1 MPTFGKKTLL
11 RENKSL
17 GLDKVPLPELS
28 LNSFLTMRNPE
39 DNIHKLK
46 TLKKRYCRFS
56 HSKIT
61 SILRQRTEHR
71 AMNQMVFY
79 DKYNDLLVFECKH
92 LRLIIQVLFAI
103 LDYNRTI
110 NHSEDQ
116 QFLCFFEPLLD
127 KVAAITKFQQ
137 AVRLSMFRKKLKE

>member
-28 LNSFLTMRNPE
+28 LNQFLTMRKPE
-39 DNIHKLK
+39 DNNLKLK
-46 TLKKRYCRFS
+46 ILQKRYCRFS
-56 HSKIT
+56 KVKIEKT
-61 SILRQRTEHR
+61 LRDRHENR

-92 LRLIIQVLFAI
+92 QSLIVAILFAI

-110 NHSEDQ
+110 NH
-116 QFLCFFEPLLD
+116 
-127 KVAAITKFQQ
+127 
-137 AVRLSMFRKKLKE
+137 